1 MRPSP
6 LALLSFL
13 ALVASLAA
21 CPQAVPA
28 VAPAASC
35 VASVVSDA
43 LQGMTLDEI
52 VKAAGPGCVT
62 DAEEVITILLGSPNP
77 RVAATPA
84 YKTAASRRHAAP

>member
-1 MRPSP
+1 VRAQ
-6 LALLSFL
+6 LAFA
-13 ALVASLAA
+13 ALFAVCLFG

-28 VAPAASC
+28 VVPVASC
-35 VASVVSDA
+35 VARVTADA

-62 DAEEVITILLGSPNP
+62 DAEEVITIILGSPNP